1 MEVNK
6 THRFCRTPY
15 GFQMSPYLQGLS
27 VFSGQHCVFEDAS
40 EQLFQLAGVEVTSKQ
55 VERLTHAYGQLL
67 EADENEDSLP
77 GDQKEGLHYCMA
89 DGGMV
94 FTREDGWKEMK
105 LARLF
110 PAKALMSENGQRNF
124 IKESTYVAHL
134 GGHTPFCRKLETHTD
149 GLKQMVWICD
159 GAAWLWKWIGSSY
172 PDSVQI
178 LDYYHCSEKL
188 HGFARE
194 AIKDDGQRHQWIDE
208 QESLLLD
215 GQVDQVINH
224 IDAMSCKGKAQQCQ
238 RTLLTYYE
246 NNRQRMDYKAY
257 REQGLL
263 IGSGPM
269 EAAHRHVVQCRL
281 KLSGQRWTIKG
292 AQQVVNLRV
301 ANKSGQWEK
310 VLNLIKLN

>member
-1 MEVNK
+1 MNK

-15 GFQMSPYLQGLS
+15 GFQVSPYLQELA
-27 VFSGQHCVFEDAS
+27 VFSGQNCVFEDAS
-40 EQLFQLAGVEVTSKQ
+40 EQLLQLAGVEVTAKQ
-55 VERLTHAYGQLL
+55 VERLTQAYGQLL
-67 EADENEDSLP
+67 EVNEQEDSVP
-77 GDQKEGLHYCMA
+77 EDQKQDLYYCMA

-94 FTREDGWKEMK
+94 YTREDGWKEMK

-110 PAKALMSENGQRNF
+110 PANALMEQSEHRNF

-134 GGHTPFCRKLETHTD
+134 GGHTPFCKKLEPLTD

-159 GAAWLWKWIGSSY
+159 GATWLWKWIGSSY

-178 LDYYHCSEKL
+178 LDYYHCCEKL

-194 AIKDDGQRHQWIDE
+194 AIKDDDQRHQWIDK

-215 GQVDQVINH
+215 GKVDQVIDH
-224 IDAMSCKGKAQQCQ
+224 IDQMYCKGKAKQCK
-238 RTLLTYYE
+238 RILLTYYE
-246 NNRQRMDYKAY
+246 NNRQRMDYKRY

-269 EAAHRHVVQCRL
+269 EAAHRHVVQSRL
-281 KLSGQRWTIKG
+281 KLSGQRWTWQRS
-292 AQQVVNLRV
+292 A
-301 ANKSGQWEK
+301 
-310 VLNLIKLN
+310 